1 MVLSRVIKCHTIGPI
16 RDYGIRAVII
26 AISISIVHNLV
37 VHPFRLRNCSH
48 NLASRF
54 LLLKSLLFFTFVLD
68 YFCILLS
75 NGFVFNLGQ
84 FFRYLVCFN
93 F

>member
-26 AISISIVHNLV
+26 SIVHNLF

-54 LLLKSLLFFTFVLD
+54 LLLKSSLFFTFVLD

-75 NGFVFNLGQ
+75 NGFAFNLGQ